1 MKNKKLKWAIPAT
14 VLALTGGSMVALTGC
29 DNGGKPEVP
38 PEPTHTHQYTEW
50 DFTQSEHWKFCPDD
64 GTVNEASRE
73 AHDSADETGKCPEC
87 GYQLFEYIDQAAKLV
102 LRKEGAN
109 TAIPLLDNVTIVI
122 KQGGKTLVDGADYT
136 IEKGEGNALK
146 IKKIVLGDYR
156 VEIATTDGQYSYSG
170 VIGFDGT
177 AEKEIVLQYKYAVA
191 TEKPDVIDLTG
202 MNDEMPTLK
211 IKSSGAAAFEY
222 WNAPVPEI
230 ALTLTD
236 QEKSSLDVTLEFNL
250 KGENSNNQPCNS
262 FGIVMTEDYAAGV
275 GLGFWNIEDESG
287 NFVFEMIGQKLGC
300 DNFQNNGYKSGDE
313 NAREKTIEWLTKLIY
328 GEKGAD
334 FQVTRKG
341 GTISVKAKLDG
352 NWTEIATADCG
363 AVVTNDIKFLGVGSD
378 YTITVKSLT
387 AVEFVEE
394 TVTATFASIGDDTF
408 NVDGVELTFT
418 GRHTYKGTP
427 SRHTL
432 TIADMAVGDYN
443 VSATVNGLTVG
454 LGRATVTKNDE
465 DIGVGTL
472 TLDGNIGE
480 NAEAAY
486 AGYNLKDLAITL
498 DLKNGGNMYHNK
510 FVTSVP
516 ESSTNY
522 ILYHISLP
530 ANMKTKLADANK
542 KINFSMPIVINNDEQ
557 TVRFIIQNG
566 DVKYQLYGGGVKE
579 AMGDF
584 WGKAKE
590 ISLGS
595 DFWTALTD
603 ASGEGIYLAAY
614 IDKTEK
620 TLHTYLGTSIAEMKV
635 AADYALFTSPI
646 NTIGISMGNA
656 VDMNIDDGS
665 QVTVAIKYGTTM
677 AEVGMTEA
685 VKVTLTGKLSDE
697 SPAKG
702 TVEIAS
708 GIHYVGDKCT
718 VTVTTE
724 SGYSLKELKVGNGA
738 PITTWTQKG
747 NVYTVEITVPEADAE
762 VVATLEESPT
772 VATAEIT
779 VSTVNGFTADGA
791 VLTFTTPGYEWKGTV
806 TGAKVTIG
814 EANNPVVL
822 GTLSV
827 SATVN
832 GFTLNLGNVTVAKTV
847 ADENKGEGTL
857 TLDSGTVLVK
867 AESALP
873 AFDLKDLA
881 ITLDLKNGG
890 NVYHNKFVTGITAA
904 ETNYIL
910 YKISLPQDMKVALT
924 GNTSKKLNIS
934 MPIII
939 NGSEPSTA
947 KFVFENGKVLSSFW
961 GGGVNDAGYDFYG
974 HEVDLGSDFWTALTT
989 GDGFYMVAYIN
1000 KTDKNLRVYV
1010 GTALNEMRLTEDVT
1024 AIYNDGV
1031 NTIGIAMGNAV
1042 DVASMSDGD
1051 QVTVAIKY
1059 GTTMAEVGTQEAAKH
1074 SVTTSVA
1081 EGSEDMGSISA
1092 SGECYVNTNYTVTV
1106 TANAGY
1112 ELESLTVGGTAVDM
1126 KDVTK
1131 TGLTYTYTFRVTAD
1145 TAVVA
1150 EFRQAAT
1157 VNATFTASGE
1167 DAPASGTAIKL
1178 TNTSTNVVK
1187 DAVIGTAIALEP
1199 GTYKLLVYGYAEQEV
1214 EVTTDGTIALMLAK
1228 TIAYASANDTK
1239 GEITINDTDKTI
1251 SFNGNGA
1258 ADRNGDRKISADL
1271 VLTEEQKNAKE
1282 LTLTFTIKRGEFTRN
1297 GDDWAASRFGVQLG
1311 TGEVGFYVFMRSAQN
1326 NAADVAKLINNSLSL
1341 NPSGSEQKWHG
1352 NDPDISW
1359 VSDAAY
1365 GGGLQMKVVRSGGVI
1380 HIYALNGTTWVQ
1392 LDVAAGVSTDG
1403 EGNTAGGYLAIDDSV
1418 ENEIKLLA
1426 GGDDWTYS
1434 GITVETTAWTPTT
1447 EVGEEA

>member
-275 GLGFWNIEDESG
+275 GLSFWNIEDESG

-300 DNFQNNGYKSGDE
+300 DNFQNNGYKGGDE

-341 GTISVKAKLDG
+341 GTISVKAKRDG

-427 SRHTL
+427 SKHTL

-498 DLKNGGNMYHNK
+498 DLKNGGN
-510 FVTSVP
+510 
-516 ESSTNY
+516 
-522 ILYHISLP
+522 
-530 ANMKTKLADANK
+530 
-542 KINFSMPIVINNDEQ
+542 
-557 TVRFIIQNG
+557 
-566 DVKYQLYGGGVKE
+566 
-579 AMGDF
+579 
-584 WGKAKE
+584 
-590 ISLGS
+590 
-595 DFWTALTD
+595 
-603 ASGEGIYLAAY
+603 
-614 IDKTEK
+614 
-620 TLHTYLGTSIAEMKV
+620 
-635 AADYALFTSPI
+635 
-646 NTIGISMGNA
+646 
-656 VDMNIDDGS
+656 
-665 QVTVAIKYGTTM
+665 
-677 AEVGMTEA
+677 
-685 VKVTLTGKLSDE
+685 
-697 SPAKG
+697 
-702 TVEIAS
+702 
-708 GIHYVGDKCT
+708 
-718 VTVTTE
+718 
-724 SGYSLKELKVGNGA
+724 
-738 PITTWTQKG
+738 
-747 NVYTVEITVPEADAE
+747 
-762 VVATLEESPT
+762 
-772 VATAEIT
+772 
-779 VSTVNGFTADGA
+779 
-791 VLTFTTPGYEWKGTV
+791 
-806 TGAKVTIG
+806 
-814 EANNPVVL
+814 
-822 GTLSV
+822 
-827 SATVN
+827 
-832 GFTLNLGNVTVAKTV
+832 
-847 ADENKGEGTL
+847 
-857 TLDSGTVLVK
+857 
-867 AESALP
+867 
-873 AFDLKDLA
+873 
-881 ITLDLKNGG
+881 
-890 NVYHNKFVTGITAA
+890 VYHNKFVTGITAA

-939 NGSEPSTA
+939 NGGEPSSA

-961 GGGVNDAGYDFYG
+961 GDGVNDAGYGFYG